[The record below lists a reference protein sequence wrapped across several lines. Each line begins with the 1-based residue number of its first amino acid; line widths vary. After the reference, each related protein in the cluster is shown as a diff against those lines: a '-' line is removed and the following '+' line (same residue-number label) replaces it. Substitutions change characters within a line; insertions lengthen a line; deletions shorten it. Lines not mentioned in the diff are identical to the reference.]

1 VVEAEHTGKGNQ
13 MTVTNKDRAE
23 WAAAALRHY
32 QSLTGSLYED
42 SLGDI
47 LDDLMHFARANNF
60 DFQAALDRAR
70 CHYAQEFF
78 EISPVPYMATFNTPA
93 GWVTEIF
100 HTTSPAKALRAAQK
114 YNEGPSFSA
123 EDIEPIAEGYCV
135 REIVITDADDRHRQ
149 LAVWRTDEY
158 SVQLAAPKLLEALES
173 VMHWWK
179 STTHTDDGEI
189 PADLFDQAH
198 AIIAQAKGGAP

>member
-1 VVEAEHTGKGNQ
+1 
-13 MTVTNKDRAE
+13 
-23 WAAAALRHY
+23 
-32 QSLTGSLYED
+32 
-42 SLGDI
+42 
-47 LDDLMHFARANNF
+47 
-60 DFQAALDRAR
+60 
-70 CHYAQEFF
+70 
-78 EISPVPYMATFNTPA
+78 MATFNTPA

-179 STTHTDDGEI
+179 STTHTDDGEM